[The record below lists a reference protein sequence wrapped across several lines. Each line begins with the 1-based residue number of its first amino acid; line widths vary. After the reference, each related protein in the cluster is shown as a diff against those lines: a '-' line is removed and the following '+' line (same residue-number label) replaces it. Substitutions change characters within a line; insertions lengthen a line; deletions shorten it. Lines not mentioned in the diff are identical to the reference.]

1 MLVSMLTASASSA
14 VPFDSKVTLIELN
27 GLLLEWI

>member
-1 MLVSMLTASASSA
+1 MLVSMLTTSARST